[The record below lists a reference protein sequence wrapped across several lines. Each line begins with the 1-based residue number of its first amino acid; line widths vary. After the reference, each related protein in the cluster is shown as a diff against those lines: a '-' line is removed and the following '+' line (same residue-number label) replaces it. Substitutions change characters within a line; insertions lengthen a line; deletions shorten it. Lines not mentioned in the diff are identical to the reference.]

1 MSEVIPPEGATDE
14 QVDAFIASLRAEARA
29 RVREMM
35 AAGASEDEISEYIE
49 TLESA
54 GNESAEGP
62 SSSAGGA

>member
-1 MSEVIPPEGATDE
+1 MSDVIPPEGATDE

-35 AAGASEDEISEYIE
+35 AAGASEDEITEYIE
-49 TLESA
+49 SLESA
-54 GNESAEGP
+54 GSDAAEGT

>member
-1 MSEVIPPEGATDE
+1 MSDVIPPEGATDE

-49 TLESA
+49 SLESA
-54 GNESAEGP
+54 GSDTAGGP
-62 SSSAGGA
+62 SSSTGAA